1 MHETPMVFI
10 AVRLEI
16 NSGQVL
22 FVLDSMK
29 TQLQTFP

>member
-1 MHETPMVFI
+1 MHATSIVFI
-10 AVRLEI
+10 AVHLEI
-16 NSGQVL
+16 NSGQAL